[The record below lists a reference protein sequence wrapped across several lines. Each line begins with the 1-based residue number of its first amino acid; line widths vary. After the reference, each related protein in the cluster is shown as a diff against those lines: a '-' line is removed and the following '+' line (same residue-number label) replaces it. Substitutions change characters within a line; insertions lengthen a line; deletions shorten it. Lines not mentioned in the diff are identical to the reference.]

1 MAPRGACAGLGK
13 QPLKCIS
20 PVAAWHD
27 HLCLA
32 MRVPALMQIA
42 DAPKPSLAYLTDPS
56 QNPAADL
63 LKGFT
68 PSGSSVGTVTGPDFI
83 SYAPCLVR

>member
-1 MAPRGACAGLGK
+1 
-13 QPLKCIS
+13 
-20 PVAAWHD
+20 
-27 HLCLA
+27 
-32 MRVPALMQIA
+32 MRLRAHIQIVN
-42 DAPKPSLAYLTDPS
+42 APKPDLAYFTDPS

-83 SYAPCLVR
+83 SYAPCLVRWATPCLHSRPPCMT